1 METNGTFSC
10 SVIRNGVGVKIS
22 REMGYSTGQD
32 NMCCGDGR
40 DDTVD
45 EGQARH
51 KCKSQ
56 KGTTE
61 EGKDKEGNRKNAS
74 YFWSSPSVTTAG
86 GPVIGPGGLP
96 ENDRILACKTIAE
109 IKEDGE
115 KQGLSADEVK
125 RLLRRR
131 QQCRRR

>member
-1 METNGTFSC
+1 METNGTLSC

-22 REMGYSTGQD
+22 REVRYSTGQD
-32 NMCCGDGR
+32 NMCCGDGQ

-45 EGQARH
+45 DGQARN

-56 KGTTE
+56 GMTEDGTGE
-61 EGKDKEGNRKNAS
+61 EGNRKNAS

-96 ENDRILACKTIAE
+96 ENDRILACKSIAE

-115 KQGLSADEVK
+115 KKGLSAEEVK

>member
-1 METNGTFSC
+1 METNGTLSC

-22 REMGYSTGQD
+22 REVRYSTGQD
-32 NMCCGDGR
+32 N
-40 DDTVD
+40 TVD
-45 EGQARH
+45 DGQARN

-56 KGTTE
+56 GMTEDGTGE
-61 EGKDKEGNRKNAS
+61 EGNRKNAS

-96 ENDRILACKTIAE
+96 ENDRILACKSIAE

-115 KQGLSADEVK
+115 KQGLSAEEVK

>member
-22 REMGYSTGQD
+22 REVRYSTGQD
-32 NMCCGDGR
+32 N
-40 DDTVD
+40 TVD
-45 EGQARH
+45 DGQARNM
-51 KCKSQ
+51 CKSQ
-56 KGTTE
+56 GMTEDGTGE
-61 EGKDKEGNRKNAS
+61 EGNRKNAS

-96 ENDRILACKTIAE
+96 ENDRILACKSIAE

-115 KQGLSADEVK
+115 KQGLSAEEVK